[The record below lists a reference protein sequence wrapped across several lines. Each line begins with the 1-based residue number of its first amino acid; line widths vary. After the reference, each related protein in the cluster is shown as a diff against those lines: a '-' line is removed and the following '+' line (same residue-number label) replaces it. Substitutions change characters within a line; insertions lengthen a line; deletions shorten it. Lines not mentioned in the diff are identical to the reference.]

1 MINSVDQSHRVEAAS
16 GRVEILYVPLGDAR
30 SANEFTEVKRPVTKR
45 ARMSSVSEE
54 KKIMS
59 RGKSTAFGS
68 DKIAGLGGKQSSS
81 GLTRYPAYLT
91 T

>member
-54 KKIMS
+54 KKNNVA
-59 RGKSTAFGS
+59 GKVDRFR
-68 DKIAGLGGKQSSS
+68 I
-81 GLTRYPAYLT
+81 
-91 T
+91 

>member
-54 KKIMS
+54 KK
-59 RGKSTAFGS
+59 K
-68 DKIAGLGGKQSSS
+68 
-81 GLTRYPAYLT
+81 
-91 T
+91 